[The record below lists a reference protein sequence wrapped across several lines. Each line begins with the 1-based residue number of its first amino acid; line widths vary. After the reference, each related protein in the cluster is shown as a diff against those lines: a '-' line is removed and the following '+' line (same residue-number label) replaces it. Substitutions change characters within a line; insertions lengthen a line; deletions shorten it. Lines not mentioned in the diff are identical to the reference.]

1 MNGLSAWH
9 NFITESHHESWV
21 MECQHVGRAERTQMP
36 HQAVYETEP
45 FYRKQATRCL
55 APLSGYQASL
65 HPPWMCVRVCLSSW
79 TTPCNMEVDTEL
91 NTELFAEQLDWYL
104 IRLLM
109 YSLHPTCQ
117 WQPQNKDN
125 VTNKVEWFARLWAI
139 WLQAFSEP
147 NISCSHVSSPSFSP
161 SALIG
166 TREELLLT
174 LGLLTKQGVRS
185 RSPKKAT
192 KSLMA
197 RELFLSSGSWES
209 PQIFEIDGLV
219 AGLICGWRGCTDGLM
234 EIWKLRKTLEYI
246 NNK

>member
-91 NTELFAEQLDWYL
+91 NTELFAEQLDWYVFWCTVCIL
-104 IRLLM
+104 HVNGSLKTRTMWQTKWNDLRDFGRFGCRHFPSQTSHAAMSLHLPSRLL
-109 YSLHPTCQ
+109 
-117 WQPQNKDN
+117 
-125 VTNKVEWFARLWAI
+125 
-139 WLQAFSEP
+139 
-147 NISCSHVSSPSFSP
+147 PS
-161 SALIG
+161 
-166 TREELLLT
+166 
-174 LGLLTKQGVRS
+174 
-185 RSPKKAT
+185 
-192 KSLMA
+192 
-197 RELFLSSGSWES
+197 
-209 PQIFEIDGLV
+209 
-219 AGLICGWRGCTDGLM
+219 
-234 EIWKLRKTLEYI
+234 
-246 NNK
+246 